1 LALYFVKNGIEGA
14 DLKIIPIKSWNRNQ
28 AGTPGFDFYPTS
40 PAIQNISTAL
50 VYPGMGLLEGININ
64 EGRGTE
70 KPFMKFGSPWINAD
84 QIHERLLDKLIFG
97 IKTRPCSYVP
107 NDSLYNGETCYGLE
121 LTITDEKTIQPV
133 SLGIKLITSLLDLY
147 PQHITERAYVTNANP
162 TGTGHLD
169 KLLGIKN
176 AFDSLKSGE
185 LPKTD
190 ISSQLTQEITSH
202 LLYH

>member
-1 LALYFVKNGIEGA
+1 
-14 DLKIIPIKSWNRNQ
+14 
-28 AGTPGFDFYPTS
+28 
-40 PAIQNISTAL
+40 
-50 VYPGMGLLEGININ
+50 
-64 EGRGTE
+64 
-70 KPFMKFGSPWINAD
+70 
-84 QIHERLLDKLIFG
+84 
-97 IKTRPCSYVP
+97 
-107 NDSLYNGETCYGLE
+107 

-190 ISSQLTQEITSH
+190 ISSQWTQEITSH